1 MLLLLNY
8 CNYFFFRQLP
18 TTSLSKLT
26 CQTVFFHFTSLHFTN
41 CPFVTLLFTFIYYCS
56 LVNMMIAM
64 IMIMII
70 IFAHTVSNTAL
81 NSGNIYVELKHL
93 CNTLTTLQ
101 QTDASKFTISA
112 FPSTDFEEKFSKNL
126 CFTNNKPQPNA

>member
-1 MLLLLNY
+1 
-8 CNYFFFRQLP
+8 
-18 TTSLSKLT
+18 
-26 CQTVFFHFTSLHFTN
+26 
-41 CPFVTLLFTFIYYCS
+41 
-56 LVNMMIAM
+56 MMIAM
-64 IMIMII
+64 IMIMIM

-93 CNTLTTLQ
+93 CNTSTTLQ